1 MVEFTAIKP
10 GDVLYSC
17 QRRQMGNTTIRE
29 TVCLRVKV
37 IEVHDDHALCS
48 MNGNPPRKYY
58 RHSIKQLRRS
68 PLKKEATQ

>member
-17 QRRQMGNTTIRE
+17 RRQKMGNTVIRE
-29 TVCLRVKV
+29 TVCLPVRV

-48 MNGNPPRKYY
+48 MNGNPARKYY
-58 RHSIKQLRRS
+58 RHSIQKMRRS
-68 PLKKEATQ
+68 PLKKKATP